1 MKLNIT
7 VDGKTY
13 EVDVEASEPERP
25 AYPIIG
31 LQAPA
36 AAAPAAVAAPAASAA
51 NETVADE
58 SKVSRS
64 PVNGTVVRVDAKP
77 GQKVESGETVLVV
90 EAMKMETAITAPVS
104 GTLAEVRFGVGDA
117 VKSGHVLLVIE

>member
-13 EVDVEASEPERP
+13 EVDVEATEPERP

-36 AAAPAAVAAPAASAA
+36 AAAPVAAAPVAAGA
-51 NETVADE
+51 NETVSDE

-104 GTLAEVRFGVGDA
+104 GVIGEVRVGVGDA
-117 VKSGHVLLVIE
+117 VKSRQVLLVIE